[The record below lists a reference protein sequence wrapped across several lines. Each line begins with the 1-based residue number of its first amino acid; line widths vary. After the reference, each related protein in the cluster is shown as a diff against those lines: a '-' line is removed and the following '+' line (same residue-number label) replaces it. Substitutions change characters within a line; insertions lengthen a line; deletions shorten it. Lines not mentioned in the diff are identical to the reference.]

1 MVTIDQAGSLPLERP
16 CKKCNKQEATHVSRT
31 EAVCPDCFTQYI
43 YSKGVRQIGIV
54 GKETQPP
61 HGAPISRRYILGLSL
76 GTSSTVLLHI
86 VNGYV
91 DAIISKGRRSP
102 FDLDVVCVDAS
113 ISDHPNELLET
124 TLNTYR
130 KRYPSLNLEIIPL
143 FAVLGIPSID
153 WSALPSLKQ
162 DATPAEQLRD
172 LFERLPSA
180 TSRADILR
188 LFIRHLL
195 IHTALSRNCQA
206 VLFGHST
213 TTLGALTLAETAKGR
228 GFSLPWQI
236 NDGVLPVEDFSSPP
250 DPSAEKK
257 SIRVH
262 YPLRELYRKEL
273 DTYTTLTDPPLA
285 DIIPPEEVVD
295 KANAVVSHRD
305 LSIDEVM
312 DKYFADVEENY
323 PSIVANVVR
332 TTAKLSRIDAEDRCG
347 ICGMTLDELG
357 DERWK
362 GEIGDDAGE
371 AATGRSR
378 LCYGCERSVHG

>member
-1 MVTIDQAGSLPLERP
+1 M
-16 CKKCNKQEATHVSRT
+16 
-31 EAVCPDCFTQYI
+31 
-43 YSKGVRQIGIV
+43 RQIGIV

-61 HGAPISRRYILGLSL
+61 QGAPISRRYVLGLSL

-86 VNGYV
+86 VNAYA
-91 DAIISKGRRSP
+91 DAIVSKGRRSP
-102 FDLDVVCVDAS
+102 FDLDVICIDTS
-113 ISDHPNELLET
+113 ISDRPNELLHKT
-124 TLNTYR
+124 VDAYR
-130 KRYPSLNLEIIPL
+130 QRYPRLDLEIIPL
-143 FAVLGIPSID
+143 AAVLTVPSID
-153 WSALPSLKQ
+153 WSALPPLRQ
-162 DATPAEQLRD
+162 GGTPTEQLRD
-172 LFERLPSA
+172 LCQRLPST

-236 NDGVLPVEDFSSPP
+236 NDGELPVEEISPGRGDASTP
-250 DPSAEKK
+250 KT
-257 SIRVH
+257 IRVH

-273 DTYTTLTDPPLA
+273 DTYATLTQPPLA
-285 DIIPPEEVVD
+285 DIIPPEEEVD
-295 KANAVVSHRD
+295 RTNSVVSHRD

-312 DKYFADVEENY
+312 AKYFADVEENY

-332 TTAKLSRIDAEDRCG
+332 TTAKLSRLDALERCG
-347 ICGMTLDELG
+347 VCGMTLDEQG

-371 AATGRSR
+371 QGASPSR
-378 LCYGCERSVHG
+378 LCYGCQRSVHG

>member
-1 MVTIDQAGSLPLERP
+1 M
-16 CKKCNKQEATHVSRT
+16 
-31 EAVCPDCFTQYI
+31 
-43 YSKGVRQIGIV
+43 
-54 GKETQPP
+54 
-61 HGAPISRRYILGLSL
+61 
-76 GTSSTVLLHI
+76 LLHI
-86 VNGYV
+86 VSGYV
-91 DAIISKGRRSP
+91 DAILSKGRRSP
-102 FDLDVVCVDAS
+102 FDLDVICVDTS
-113 ISDHPNELLET
+113 ISDQPNELLQKA
-124 TLNTYR
+124 LDPYR
-130 KRYPSLNLEIIPL
+130 QQYPRLRLEIIPL
-143 FAVLGIPSID
+143 TAVLGIPSID
-153 WSALPSLKQ
+153 WSALHSLKP

-188 LFIRHLL
+188 LFIRNLL
-195 IHTALSRNCQA
+195 IHTALSRNSQA

-236 NDGVLPVEDFSSPP
+236 TDGVLPVEDFSSSSSS
-250 DPSAEKK
+250 DRGPSAGNKK
-257 SIRVH
+257 QSIRVH

-273 DTYTTLTDPPLA
+273 DTYATLTDPPLA

-295 KANAVVSHRD
+295 KANSVVSHRD

-312 DKYFADVEENY
+312 SRYFADVEENY

-362 GEIGDDAGE
+362 GEIGDE
-371 AATGRSR
+371 RVAARGLGR

>member
-1 MVTIDQAGSLPLERP
+1 M
-16 CKKCNKQEATHVSRT
+16 
-31 EAVCPDCFTQYI
+31 
-43 YSKGVRQIGIV
+43 
-54 GKETQPP
+54 
-61 HGAPISRRYILGLSL
+61 
-76 GTSSTVLLHI
+76 
-86 VNGYV
+86 NGYV
-91 DAIISKGRRSP
+91 DAIVSKGRRSP
-102 FDLDVVCVDAS
+102 FDLDVICIDTS
-113 ISDHPNELLET
+113 ISDHPNELLQK
-124 TLNTYR
+124 TLETYR
-130 KRYPSLNLEIIPL
+130 ERYPRLKLEIIPL
-143 FAVLGIPSID
+143 TVVLSIPSID
-153 WSALPSLKQ
+153 WSVLPPLKQ

-172 LFERLPSA
+172 LFDRLPSA

-236 NDGVLPVEDFSSPP
+236 NDGVLPVEDFSSTR
-250 DPSAEKK
+250 DPSADKK
-257 SIRVH
+257 SIRIH

-273 DTYTTLTDPPLA
+273 DTYITLTNPPLA

-295 KANAVVSHRD
+295 KANSVVSHRD

-312 DKYFADVEENY
+312 AKYFADVEENY

-332 TTAKLSRIDAEDRCG
+332 TTAKLSRIDAEERCG
-347 ICGMTLDELG
+347 MCGMTLDEQG

-362 GEIGDDAGE
+362 GEIGDDAE
-371 AATGRSR
+371 VADTGRGR

>member
-1 MVTIDQAGSLPLERP
+1 M
-16 CKKCNKQEATHVSRT
+16 
-31 EAVCPDCFTQYI
+31 
-43 YSKGVRQIGIV
+43 RQIGIV

-61 HGAPISRRYILGLSL
+61 HGAPISRRYTIGLSL
-76 GTSSTVLLHI
+76 GTSSSVLLHI

-91 DAIISKGRRSP
+91 DAILSKGRRSP
-102 FDLDVVCVDAS
+102 FDLDVICVDTS
-113 ISDHPNELLET
+113 ISDQPDELLQK
-124 TLNTYR
+124 TLDAYR
-130 KRYPSLNLEIIPL
+130 QRYPRLRLEIIPL
-143 FAVLGIPSID
+143 TAVLGIPSID
-153 WSALPSLKQ
+153 WSALPSLKP

-172 LFERLPSA
+172 LFERLSSA

-195 IHTALSRNCQA
+195 IHTALSRNSQA
-206 VLFGHST
+206 LLFGHST

-236 NDGVLPVEDFSSPP
+236 TDGVLPVEDFSSSSSSSSS
-250 DPSAEKK
+250 DRGPSVGNKKK

-273 DTYTTLTDPPLA
+273 DTYAILTDPPLA

-295 KANAVVSHRD
+295 KANSVVSHRD

-312 DKYFADVEENY
+312 ARYFADVEENY

-362 GEIGDDAGE
+362 GEIGDDARV
-371 AATGRSR
+371 AAGGLGR